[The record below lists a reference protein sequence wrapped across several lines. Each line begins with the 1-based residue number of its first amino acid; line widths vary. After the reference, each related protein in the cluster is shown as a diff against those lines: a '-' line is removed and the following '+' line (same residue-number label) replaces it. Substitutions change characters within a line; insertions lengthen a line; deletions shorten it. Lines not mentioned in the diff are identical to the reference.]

1 MFSVFGSGHT
11 TTCAGLSRRELLRV
25 GSLALGGLSLPGLLA
40 SKAQA
45 ANPTSAFRDKAVVML
60 FLVGGPPQIETFDP
74 KENVPENNRSCTG
87 EVQTA
92 LAGVKFG
99 GTFPKMGER
108 ADRLAVV
115 RSFGSTDGGHNQL
128 PVITGRS
135 PMKSPMAAI
144 VARALGAMNPK
155 TGVPTNTVIVPEA
168 IKPDLKLNNPTGPF
182 QLDYAVKNYLP
193 AGGVGRAYDGFM
205 PSGSETLMK
214 NLQLQMAQTDFDD
227 RQSLLGKLDGLKRT
241 LDKTGE
247 VAGID
252 AFQRQAADVLAKGIA
267 EAFDLSKEDPK
278 IVAKYDTG
286 HLFNMADYHK
296 GGKNYNNLVN
306 QSRATNLLGKQM
318 LLARRLVERG
328 AGFVTVLDSCWDFH
342 ADGNNP
348 SCPVGMSFL
357 GPQLD
362 HAVAAFLD
370 DLKDR
375 GLEDK
380 VLLIITGEMGRSP
393 SKGKN
398 GGTGHHADLTPLV
411 LAGGGL
417 KMGQVIGKSD
427 KTGATPVTKA
437 YKPEHLLATVLHTMF
452 DASAVRT
459 NSALLPAEVA
469 NLVNTGQPISELF

>member
-1 MFSVFGSGHT
+1 MFSVFGSNPVR
-11 TTCAGLSRRELLRV
+11 TCAGLSRRELLRV

-40 SKAQA
+40 SHAHA
-45 ANPTSAFRDKAVVML
+45 ANATTAYRDKAVVLL

-74 KENVPENNRSCTG
+74 KENVPENNKSCTG

-108 ADRLAVV
+108 ADRLAVL
-115 RSFGSTDGGHNQL
+115 RSFSSTEGDHQQVPL
-128 PVITGRS
+128 ITGRS
-135 PMKSPMAAI
+135 PMKAPMSAI
-144 VARALGAMNPK
+144 VSRALGAMNPK
-155 TGVPTNTVIVPEA
+155 TGVPTNTIIVPEA
-168 IKPDLKLNNPTGPF
+168 IRPDLKLNNPTGPF
-182 QLDYAVKNYLP
+182 QLDYVKRNFVP
-193 AGGVGRAYDGFM
+193 AGNIGRGYDAFM
-205 PSGSETLMK
+205 PTGDPALMK
-214 NLQLQMAQTDFDD
+214 TFQLQMAQSDFDD
-227 RQSLLGKLDGLKRT
+227 RQSLLGKLDTLKRT

-247 VAGID
+247 TNGID
-252 AFQRQAADVLAKGIA
+252 SFQRQAADVLAKGIA
-267 EAFDLSKEDPK
+267 DAFDLTKEDAK
-278 IVAKYDTG
+278 TIAKYDTS
-286 HLFNMADYHK
+286 HCFKMEDYHR

-342 ADGNNP
+342 GDGNNP
-348 SCPVGMSFL
+348 PTPVGMKFL

-380 VLLIITGEMGRSP
+380 VLLIVTGEMGRSP
-393 SKGKN
+393 RKGNN
-398 GGTGHHADLTPLV
+398 GGTGHHADLSPLV

-427 KTGATPVTKA
+427 KVGAKPDAKV
-437 YKPEHLLATVLHTMF
+437 YKPENLLATVLHTMF
-452 DASAVRT
+452 DSAAVRT
-459 NSALLPAEVA
+459 NPALLPAEVA

>member
-1 MFSVFGSGHT
+1 MFSVFGT
-11 TTCAGLSRRELLRV
+11 DPTRTCAGVSRRELLRV
-25 GSLALGGLSLPGLLA
+25 GGLALGGLTLPGLLRA
-40 SKAQA
+40 RA
-45 ANPTSAFRDKAVVML
+45 AEAGAAYRDKAVVML

-74 KENVPENNRSCTG
+74 KENVPENIRSCTG
-87 EVQTA
+87 EVQTS
-92 LAGVKFG
+92 LPGVKFG
-99 GTFPKMGER
+99 GTFPKMGQR

-144 VARALGAMNPK
+144 VARTLGAMNPK

-168 IKPDLKLNNPTGPF
+168 IRPDLKLNNPTGPF
-182 QLDYAVKNYLP
+182 QLDYVLKNYIP
-193 AGGVGRAYDGFM
+193 AGGVGRAYDAFIPMGAD
-205 PSGSETLMK
+205 SLLK
-214 NLQLQMAQTDFDD
+214 NLQLQMQQSDFED
-227 RQSLLGKLDGLKRT
+227 RKSLLGKLDGFKRT

-247 VAGID
+247 AAGID

-267 EAFDLSKEDPK
+267 EAFDITKEDLK
-278 IVAKYDTG
+278 TVAKYDTS
-286 HLFNMADYHK
+286 HLFKMEDYHK
-296 GGKNYNNLVN
+296 DGKNYNKLVN
-306 QSRATNLLGKQM
+306 QSRVTNLLGKQM

-348 SCPVGMSFL
+348 GCPQGMAFL

-398 GGTGHHADLTPLV
+398 GGTGHHADITPLV

-417 KMGQVIGKSD
+417 KMGQVIGQSD
-427 KTGATPVTKA
+427 KTGSKPVTKP
-437 YKPEHLLATVLHTMF
+437 YKPEQLLATVLHTLF

-459 NSALLPAEVA
+459 NPALLPAEVA

>member
-11 TTCAGLSRRELLRV
+11 RTCAGLSRRELLRV
-25 GSLALGGLSLPGLLA
+25 GSLALGGLSLPGLFA
-40 SKAQA
+40 TKAHA
-45 ANPTSAFRDKAVVML
+45 ATNASAFRDKAVVML

-74 KENVPENNRSCTG
+74 KENVPDNIKSCTG

-92 LAGVKFG
+92 LPGVKFG
-99 GTFPKMGER
+99 GTFPKMGAR
-108 ADRLAVV
+108 ADQLAVV

-144 VARALGAMNPK
+144 VARAIGAMNAK

-168 IKPDLKLNNPTGPF
+168 IQPDLKLNNPTGPF
-182 QLDYAVKNYLP
+182 QFDYVLKNYIP
-193 AGGVGRAYDGFM
+193 AGGVGRAYDAFM
-205 PSGSETLMK
+205 PAGADSLLK

-227 RQSLLGKLDGLKRT
+227 RKSLLGKLDGFKRT

-247 VAGID
+247 TAGLD
-252 AFQRQAADVLAKGIA
+252 AFQRQAADVLLKGIA
-267 EAFDLSKEDPK
+267 DAFDITKEEPK
-278 IVAKYDTG
+278 TVAMYDTS
-286 HLFNMADYHK
+286 HLFNMDDYHK
-296 GGKNYNNLVN
+296 GGKHYDKKVN

-348 SCPVGMSFL
+348 SCEKGMGFL

-393 SKGKN
+393 AKGKN
-398 GGTGHHADLTPLV
+398 GGTGHHADITPLV

-417 KMGQVIGKSD
+417 KMGQVIGRSD
-427 KTGATPVTKA
+427 KTAAKPVTKA
-437 YKPEHLLATVLHTMF
+437 YKPEHLLATVLHTLF
-452 DASAVRT
+452 DASAVRI
-459 NSALLPAEVA
+459 NPALVPAEVA
-469 NLVNTGQPISELF
+469 NLINTGQPISELF

>member
-1 MFSVFGSGHT
+1 MFSVFGNDST
-11 TTCAGLSRRELLRV
+11 RTCAGPSRRELLRI

-40 SKAQA
+40 TKAQA
-45 ANPTSAFRDKAVVML
+45 SGKTGALRDKAVVML

-74 KENVPENNRSCTG
+74 KENVPDNIRSCTG

-92 LAGVKFG
+92 LPGVKFG
-99 GTFPKMGER
+99 GNFSRMGER
-108 ADRLAVV
+108 ADLLAVV
-115 RSFGSTDGGHNQL
+115 RSFGSGDGGHNQL

-144 VARALGAMNPK
+144 VARARGAMNPT

-168 IKPDLKLNNPTGPF
+168 IRPDLKLNTPTGPF
-182 QLDYAVKNYLP
+182 RLDYVLKNYIP
-193 AGGVGRAYDGFM
+193 AGGVGRAYDAFIPMGAD
-205 PSGSETLMK
+205 SLLK
-214 NLQLQMAQTDFDD
+214 NLQLQMQQSDFDD
-227 RQSLLGKLDGLKRT
+227 RRSLLGKLDAFQRT

-247 VAGID
+247 AAGID

-267 EAFDLSKEDPK
+267 DAFDVMKEDPK
-278 IVAKYDTG
+278 TVAKYDTG
-286 HLFNMADYHK
+286 HLFRMEDYHK
-296 GGKNYNNLVN
+296 DGKHYNKLVN
-306 QSRATNLLGKQM
+306 QSRVTNLLGKQM

-348 SCPVGMSFL
+348 GCPQGMAFL

-362 HAVAAFLD
+362 HAVSAFLD

-398 GGTGHHADLTPLV
+398 GGTGHHADITPLV

-417 KMGQVIGKSD
+417 KMGQVVGRSD
-427 KTGATPVTKA
+427 KTAAKPATQA
-437 YKPEHLLATVLHTMF
+437 YRPEHLLATVLHTVF

-459 NSALLPAEVA
+459 NPALLPAEVS
-469 NLVNTGQPISELF
+469 NLVNTGQPIAELF